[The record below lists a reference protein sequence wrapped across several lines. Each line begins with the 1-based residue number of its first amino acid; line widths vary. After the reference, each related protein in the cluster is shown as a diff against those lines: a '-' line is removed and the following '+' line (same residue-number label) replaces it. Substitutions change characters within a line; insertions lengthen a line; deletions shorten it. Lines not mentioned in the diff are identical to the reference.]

1 MSRTTGNVKIFDPE
15 ELTTLQSLTGVS
27 FPVATE
33 NGLGKVDYEMM
44 KQDFEDSMEAA
55 RNTGV
60 DIGDIDD
67 MNVASQI
74 LSTSP
79 GYYVVTSSVM
89 SQTVKVGLMGVFS
102 DSAQHTITQVLLTHY
117 LLEDGAISTN
127 HDDAKVFLYYRAC
140 KISGGTLPTD
150 PYVWTDWKDITGNDI
165 EGGFYY

>member
-1 MSRTTGNVKIFDPE
+1 M
-15 ELTTLQSLTGVS
+15 QSLTGVS

-33 NGLGKVDYEMM
+33 NGLGKVDYAMV

-60 DIGDIDD
+60 DIDDIDD

-79 GYYVVTSSVM
+79 GYYVVTASVSSE
-89 SQTVKVGLMGVFS
+89 SVKVGLMGLFS
-102 DSAQHTITQVLLTHY
+102 DSARHTITQVLLTHY

-140 KISGGTLPTD
+140 KIAGGTLPTD
-150 PYVWTDWKDITGNDI
+150 PYVWTDWNTL
-165 EGGFYY
+165 GGRDAGGALS